1 MDTSDSTTNINEFE
15 FASEFTEALRS
26 FYKYKKEYENKIN
39 KKIKE
44 IHNST
49 DLTNEEKHNKFLKI
63 KKTCIIC
70 EQTGGSLF
78 FQDKNKLIAK
88 CGNVESPC
96 NFNITL
102 QKSKYNDIMNVIKE
116 QSSIINTYK
125 NDIINIKLDFIH
137 GLKDEDTTIS
147 EFEDIKTKL
156 IDIVNL
162 YQITYKQFLN
172 LYNIDNLTA
181 IAVENDKLTDIII
194 TFKNLIDNYDK
205 TKAPQSIV
213 TALELYKEIK
223 IINKKLVSLKYK
235 ITEITNNNLIQQSY
249 TNKDL
254 QVLDNSDKSENNENK
269 IIVFNINAR

>member
-70 EQTGGSLF
+70 EQPGGSLF

-205 TKAPQSIV
+205 TKDPQSIV

>member
-70 EQTGGSLF
+70 GQTGGSLF

-162 YQITYKQFLN
+162 YQINYKQFLN

-181 IAVENDKLTDIII
+181 IAVENDKLTNLII

-205 TKAPQSIV
+205 TKDPQSIV

-254 QVLDNSDKSENNENK
+254 QVLDNTDKSENNENK

>member
-70 EQTGGSLF
+70 GQTGGSLF

-116 QSSIINTYK
+116 QSGIINNYK

-137 GLKDEDTTIS
+137 GLKNEDTTIS

-162 YQITYKQFLN
+162 YQVNYKQFLN

-181 IAVENDKLTDIII
+181 IAVENDKLTDLII

-205 TKAPQSIV
+205 TKDPQSIV

-254 QVLDNSDKSENNENK
+254 QVLDNSDNSENNQNK

>member
-1 MDTSDSTTNINEFE
+1 MDTIDSTTNINEFE

-26 FYKYKKEYENKIN
+26 FYKYKKEYDNKIN

-70 EQTGGSLF
+70 GQTGGSLF

-88 CGNVESPC
+88 CGNIDSPC

-116 QSSIINTYK
+116 QSSIINNYK

-137 GLKDEDTTIS
+137 GLKDEDATIS

-156 IDIVNL
+156 ISIVNL
-162 YQITYKQFLN
+162 YQINYKQFLN
-172 LYNIDNLTA
+172 LYNVDNLSA
-181 IAVENDKLTDIII
+181 IAIENDKLSDVII
-194 TFKNLIDNYDK
+194 TIKNLIDNYDK
-205 TKAPQSIV
+205 TKDPQSIV

-235 ITEITNNNLIQQSY
+235 ITEVTNNNLIQHSY

-254 QVLDNSDKSENNENK
+254 QVFDNSDNTENNENK

>member
-70 EQTGGSLF
+70 GQTGGSLF

-181 IAVENDKLTDIII
+181 IAVENDKLTDLII

-205 TKAPQSIV
+205 TKDPQSIV